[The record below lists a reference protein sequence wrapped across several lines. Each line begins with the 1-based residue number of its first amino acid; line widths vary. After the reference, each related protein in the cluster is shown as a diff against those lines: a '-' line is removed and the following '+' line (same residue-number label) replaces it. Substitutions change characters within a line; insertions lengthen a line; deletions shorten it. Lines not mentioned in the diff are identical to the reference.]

1 MPRIDAPIATQVAD
15 LVRPAQN
22 GRDVQLQAETAR
34 AKTARPDPDE
44 DGALSTATPSAD
56 DIRAAADQLK
66 QVVEVASGRQLR
78 FDIDDDTRSFLVKV
92 KDQATGDVIKQIPS
106 EEILSLRQRLD
117 ELVGMLVD
125 KTA

>member
-1 MPRIDAPIATQVAD
+1 MPRIDAPLATQVAD

-56 DIRAAADQLK
+56 ARPPPITGRTRASA
-66 QVVEVASGRQLR
+66 
-78 FDIDDDTRSFLVKV
+78 
-92 KDQATGDVIKQIPS
+92 
-106 EEILSLRQRLD
+106 
-117 ELVGMLVD
+117 
-125 KTA
+125 

>member
-1 MPRIDAPIATQVAD
+1 MPRIDAPLATQVAD
-15 LVRPAQN
+15 LVRPVQN

-44 DGALSTATPSAD
+44 DGPLSTASPTAD

-78 FDIDDDTRSFLVKV
+78 FDIDDDTRSLLVKV